1 MMKYLYIVFAFV
13 LLLPSLSQAQCKS
26 FTKKKCIPQL
36 GEYSFNGQLNT
47 AVLTRGEEAELML
60 SFYSGQKYR
69 MYVCAEEQLGDVEY
83 EIMDIDRNVIY
94 SSKDKDVKLFDFKV
108 PSTQQLILH
117 VMIAGEKTKHAL
129 AFQGCVSILV
139 GFIEDEKNSEK
150 K

>member
-1 MMKYLYIVFAFV
+1 MLRYLYIAFAIA
-13 LLLPSLSQAQCKS
+13 LLVPSFSQAQCKS

-36 GEYSFNGQLNT
+36 GEYVFNGQLNT

-69 MYVCAEEQLGDVEY
+69 MYVCFEEQLGEVEY

-94 SSKDKDVKLFDFKV
+94 SSKGKESELFDFKV

-117 VMIAGEKTKHAL
+117 IMVPREGTKHAL
-129 AFQGCVSILV
+129 EFQGCVSILV
-139 GFIEDEKNSEK
+139 GFIED
-150 K
+150 